1 MADYN
6 AGNVLSKAEADVAGQ
21 DEYTTNAAALISN
34 RFEKFITLTEMLI
47 DWIAVVAAIF
57 SGYGV
62 YGYFHRGGVDY
73 ALSSI
78 VIVAVMIATLNI
90 ILLDRDGA
98 YSSGY
103 SMLRIKETER
113 TLRVSIQTLL
123 LALPVVYF
131 FHSQPSRLIL
141 SFSLVC
147 VPILQICEKQALIV
161 MLDALHTRG
170 RGLKRVV
177 IYGAGQ
183 SGQRVFSALAR
194 SPKLGLNPVA
204 LVDDNPALE
213 GEQVFADSYRHEHS
227 IFISTGSITKAR
239 LQQDK
244 CSLLIVALP
253 NIQQNQLFH
262 LVEVAQEAG
271 IRLAFVPNQS
281 SESGLWTEY
290 ANIDGTMFN
299 LVGQPTKNWRYD
311 FSKRVFDLFASLGLI
326 LVLLPISLAICLM
339 VKLDSHGPIFF
350 KQQRVGRDGKIFW
363 LYKFRSMHVD
373 APKYTFSPT
382 DSRDTRITRAGRFLR
397 KTSMDELP
405 QLINVAKGEMSLVG
419 PRPEMPFIVA
429 KYNAQQR
436 LRLSVLPGLTG
447 LWQLSADR
455 AFLIHENIQYDLYY
469 IRNRSLFMDVA
480 ILLHTAFFAM
490 NGV

>member
-1 MADYN
+1 
-6 AGNVLSKAEADVAGQ
+6 
-21 DEYTTNAAALISN
+21 
-34 RFEKFITLTEMLI
+34 
-47 DWIAVVAAIF
+47 
-57 SGYGV
+57 
-62 YGYFHRGGVDY
+62 
-73 ALSSI
+73 
-78 VIVAVMIATLNI
+78 
-90 ILLDRDGA
+90 
-98 YSSGY
+98 
-103 SMLRIKETER
+103 
-113 TLRVSIQTLL
+113 
-123 LALPVVYF
+123 
-131 FHSQPSRLIL
+131 
-141 SFSLVC
+141 
-147 VPILQICEKQALIV
+147 
-161 MLDALHTRG
+161 
-170 RGLKRVV
+170 
-177 IYGAGQ
+177 
-183 SGQRVFSALAR
+183 
-194 SPKLGLNPVA
+194 
-204 LVDDNPALE
+204 
-213 GEQVFADSYRHEHS
+213 
-227 IFISTGSITKAR
+227 
-239 LQQDK
+239 
-244 CSLLIVALP
+244 
-253 NIQQNQLFH
+253 
-262 LVEVAQEAG
+262 
-271 IRLAFVPNQS
+271 LAFVPNQS